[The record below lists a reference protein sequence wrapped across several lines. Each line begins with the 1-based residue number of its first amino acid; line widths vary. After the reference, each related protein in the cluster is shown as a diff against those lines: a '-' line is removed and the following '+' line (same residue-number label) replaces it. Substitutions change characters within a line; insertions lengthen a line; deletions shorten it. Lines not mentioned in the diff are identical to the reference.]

1 MSASV
6 VPFPLVRRRA
16 LIEKQAR
23 YAASINADAAE
34 RHIQNQIALQGDT
47 MRRRGIDE
55 ELIVREMQCM
65 EAAIRAALCKAS
77 IGQGGRN

>member
-1 MSASV
+1 MAQI

-55 ELIVREMQCM
+55 ELITREMQCM
-65 EAAIRAALCKAS
+65 ETAIRAALCKVYM
-77 IGQGGRN
+77 GQGGAN